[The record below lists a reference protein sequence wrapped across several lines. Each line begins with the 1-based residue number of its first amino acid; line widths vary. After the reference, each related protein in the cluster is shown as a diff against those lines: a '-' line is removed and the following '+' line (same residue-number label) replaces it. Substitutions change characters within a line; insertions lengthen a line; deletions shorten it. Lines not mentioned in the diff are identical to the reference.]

1 MENES
6 EPEIQIEYY
15 ELHETDQLSD
25 ILSNNDSRSSVYRY
39 YCKCLY
45 FLFFFFLII
54 SLLYFVSSQ
63 YVIMAECFSLFNTI
77 SL

>member
-45 FLFFFFLII
+45 FLFFFFSYYI
-54 SLLYFVSSQ
+54 F
-63 YVIMAECFSLFNTI
+63 TI
-77 SL
+77 FRIFTIRDNGRMFFAF